1 MGVYYPCGVRRLRA
15 RLRRGRPRRGALCP
29 PDRPL
34 WSPGPPPRAARACD
48 PEIISPP
55 AWGTPEIAALAW
67 PEPPPGRA
75 SWGVLSQNHVRLGL
89 PGRPGSQ
96 DRPHGAA
103 RACDPEIISLLGGNC
118 PKIAPRAGV
127 PGAAGSQDRLHEAA
141 RACDPEIISLRGGNC
156 PKIAP
161 RAGAPGRPEGQD
173 RLLDPFWAR
182 CPETAAP
189 GGLFGAFWAPTQA
202 RAQPGRPTRAPCA

>member
-89 PGRPGSQ
+89 PGLPGSQ
-96 DRPHGAA
+96 DRPQG
-103 RACDPEIISLLGGNC
+103 
-118 PKIAPRAGV
+118 
-127 PGAAGSQDRLHEAA
+127 AA

-161 RAGAPGRPEGQD
+161 RAGGSGPSGGPRSAPGS
-173 RLLDPFWAR
+173 LL
-182 CPETAAP
+182 
-189 GGLFGAFWAPTQA
+189 GALP
-202 RAQPGRPTRAPCA
+202 RDCGPGRALWGLLGPHTGAGAARPADPRPMRLA